1 MLKLE
6 NISKKFGNHII
17 FDNVN
22 LDLKKGDLVHFYGT
36 NGSGKSTL
44 FKIIA
49 DIMSPTNGKI
59 IIEDGK
65 RIGAVIENPG
75 FIENETILY
84 NLRYLYSLKN
94 QYTQEAEKK
103 IKNLCDKFNLDLYS
117 NEKMKNYSVGMRQ
130 KTSIIQ
136 AIMENQDIILL
147 DEPTRGLD
155 QDGIGEFFQ
164 IIKEY
169 NHDGNKIIIIASH
182 DLMDK
187 LPYSRKLIIRD
198 YKIYDEK
205 NKKTR

>member
-1 MLKLE
+1 MLKLV

-22 LDLKKGDLVHFYGT
+22 LELKKGDLVHLYGA

-49 DIMSPTNGKI
+49 DIMAPTNGEI
-59 IIEDGK
+59 IIEEGK

-84 NLRYLYSLKN
+84 NLKYLYSLKN
-94 QYTQEAEKK
+94 EYTQEAEKS
-103 IKNLCDKFNLDLYS
+103 IKDLCDRFNLDLYS

-130 KTSIIQ
+130 KASIIQ

-155 QDGIGEFFQ
+155 QDGICEFFQ
-164 IIKEY
+164 IINEY
-169 NHDGNKIIIIASH
+169 NHDGSKIIIVASH

-205 NKKTR
+205 DKKTE